1 MPNNC
6 LPVLYKYI
14 IQVENKNMGLKGG
27 GGTNIPLPPPPPPPN
42 QKSIRQ
48 CFIYLPSW
56 DIFCFD
62 CCSTKQGRRVG
73 GGGGGG
79 GGVCHCNCFQY
90 VQV

>member
-27 GGTNIPLPPPPPPPN
+27 GGGGAQTYHCPPPPPRI
-42 QKSIRQ
+42 KKVYASVLYISHRGIFFVSIAVAQ
-48 CFIYLPSW
+48 N
-56 DIFCFD
+56 
-62 CCSTKQGRRVG
+62 RVEG
-73 GGGGGG
+73 SEGG